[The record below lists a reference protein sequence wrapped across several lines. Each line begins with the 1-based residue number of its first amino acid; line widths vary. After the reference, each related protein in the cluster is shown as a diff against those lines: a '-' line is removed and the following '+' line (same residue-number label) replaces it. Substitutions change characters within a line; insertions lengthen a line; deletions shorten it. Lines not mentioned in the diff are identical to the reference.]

1 MYIWQKEFLTY
12 CYFQFLKLIIRE
24 KILYFHIYEELWKNS
39 VSIFINTIIHSSVW
53 IQTTL
58 SVWTWYLRVLKYSYK
73 FLWWFSLVKSLE
85 FRLLVFE
92 YLILLNINCVIN
104 TNTTLLIRTYYYLA
118 WLEIRSRMKLKFF
131 QIHMSWLERN
141 NGCYT
146 SWT

>member
-1 MYIWQKEFLTY
+1 MTKGIP
-12 CYFQFLKLIIRE
+12 
-24 KILYFHIYEELWKNS
+24 KILLFPIFKVDHQWKDIVFPCIWRTLVDKNS
-39 VSIFINTIIHSSVW
+39 VSIFTNTIIHSSVW

-58 SVWTWYLRVLKYSYK
+58 PVWTWYLRVLKYSYM

-92 YLILLNINCVIN
+92 YLILFNINCVIN
-104 TNTTLLIRTYYYLA
+104 TNTTLLMRTYYYLA

-131 QIHMSWLERN
+131 QIHMPWLKRN